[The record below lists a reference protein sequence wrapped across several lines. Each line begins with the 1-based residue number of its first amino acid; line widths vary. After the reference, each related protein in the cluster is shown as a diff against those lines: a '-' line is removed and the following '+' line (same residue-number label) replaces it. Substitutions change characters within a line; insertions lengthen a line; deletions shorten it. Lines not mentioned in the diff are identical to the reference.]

1 MTLVYAVGTK
11 QNVCNAIDSHLYLM
25 GTRAI
30 PERGEL
36 QGDCR
41 KFEDIAVH
49 HNVECVKLPAHHS
62 GVLSHI
68 CHVVP

>member
-1 MTLVYAVGTK
+1 MK
-11 QNVCNAIDSHLYLM
+11 QKVMPLIAIYILM

-41 KFEDIAVH
+41 GFEDVTVH
-49 HNVECVKLPAHHS
+49 HNVESVKPPAHHS
-62 GVLSHI
+62 GVLSHV
-68 CHVVP
+68 CHVAP